1 MTDKPT
7 HSASMVLCTS
17 VIVRVKYPLRL
28 FVCYIHPVTQQYE
41 EKNCSKSK
49 SMFNSLDSSTTC
61 LKSTSVK
68 IRPIFVTQRKPSCAT
83 TKWMLFTVSKDEWNT
98 KEDSGKSLK
107 NVLDILRYA
116 KGTSRAKT
124 MSNSEKVKPIA
135 LAITELH

>member
-1 MTDKPT
+1 M
-7 HSASMVLCTS
+7 
-17 VIVRVKYPLRL
+17 
-28 FVCYIHPVTQQYE
+28 
-41 EKNCSKSK
+41 
-49 SMFNSLDSSTTC
+49 
-61 LKSTSVK
+61 
-68 IRPIFVTQRKPSCAT
+68 KPSHAT
-83 TKWMLFTVSKDEWNT
+83 TKSTLFTVSNDEWNT